1 MIMEF
6 PEEPIPENIKPG
18 PIEIIPTAQIDRG
31 QSTDRPRIKIGEPI
45 PGLQTPTEVQV
56 Q

>member
-6 PEEPIPENIKPG
+6 PEEPIPGSIKPDQ
-18 PIEIIPTAQIDRG
+18 TQIALTLQTEQG
-31 QSTDRPRIKIGEPI
+31 QSTDLPEIAEHI
-45 PGLQTPTEVQV
+45 PGLQIPTEVPV